1 MIEKEGQREA
11 AAEQPEELGRGQDK
25 KEGRANYGLL
35 LLLSFAH
42 AITDINQGSVPA
54 LLPLLKETFRLS
66 YAATGSILLV
76 ANLTSSV
83 IQPLFGYL
91 SDRSPSF
98 WILPFGVLA
107 SAVGVTALGLAA
119 NLPLI
124 YLAVALAG
132 LGVASYHPGA
142 ARAAYFVSG
151 ARRATGTA
159 LFSVGG
165 NIGFALGPLL
175 TTLAVDHLGRPGITL
190 TLLPG
195 FLTALLLVVMLKSLA
210 ASSGGQASRPG
221 REGKAAVQEDGRH
234 SSSPPDSPPDQDHA
248 LVSAR
253 DGGVFARDGR
263 RESTTNW
270 WGLSLVVLLVAIRSW
285 IQFGLI
291 TFVPFYY
298 VNVLGGSHF
307 VAGRLV
313 FVFLASGALGTVLGG
328 PLADRIGLR
337 PVLYGSMA
345 ILFPLQALLLHS
357 SGWWTAIY
365 LALAGLAVVATFA
378 MTLVMSQDYMPGYPG
393 VASGLAIGF
402 SIGMG
407 GIGVTLLGALADR
420 WGVPATLEL
429 MVFLP
434 LLGLLVTFLLPKT
447 PKESVT

>member
-1 MIEKEGQREA
+1 MSKGIGARGDLVVVSAREGEKGGQG
-11 AAEQPEELGRGQDK
+11 EQAWGKGEQDLGQSELGRPEK
-25 KEGRANYGLL
+25 PNLGLL

-54 LLPLLKETFRLS
+54 LLPFIKEMYQLS
-66 YAATGSILLV
+66 YAAAGSILLV
-76 ANLTSSV
+76 ANLTSSI

-91 SDRSPSF
+91 SDRSTTL
-98 WILPFGVLA
+98 WILPFGVFL
-107 SAVGVTALGLAA
+107 SAGGVTALGLVPS
-119 NLPLI
+119 LPLI
-124 YLAVALAG
+124 YLAVALTG

-142 ARAAYFVSG
+142 ARVAYFASG

-175 TTLAVDHLGRPGITL
+175 TTMAVDRLGRHGIAL
-190 TLLPG
+190 SMLPG
-195 FLTALLLVVMLKSLA
+195 LLTTFLVILWMRGVTPGVLGVGKVDT
-210 ASSGGQASRPG
+210 RPG
-221 REGKAAVQEDGRH
+221 QQH
-234 SSSPPDSPPDQDHA
+234 SPSP
-248 LVSAR
+248 AR
-253 DGGVFARDGR
+253 KGMTGI
-263 RESTTNW
+263 NW
-270 WGLSLVVLLVAIRSW
+270 WGVSLVVLLVAIRSW

-298 VNVLGGSHF
+298 INVLGGSHSL
-307 VAGRLV
+307 AGRLV

-337 PVLYGSMA
+337 PVLYGSMG

-357 SGWWTAIY
+357 SGWWTV
-365 LALAGLAVVATFA
+365 LLLSLAGLAVVATFA

-420 WGVPATLEL
+420 WGVPATLEM

-434 LLGLLVTFLLPKT
+434 IIGLLVTFFLPRT
-447 PKESVT
+447 RNEVQAA